1 MRISDWSSDVCSSDL
16 FQVVGNA
23 ELRNQGIP
31 GRGHPARYGRP
42 PLSLN
47 LRYLV
52 TCRGAT
58 DDQDESDLNAQI
70 VLGDA
75 MRVLHDH
82 AALTESL
89 TIRRPAAGPGGDPI
103 LDPSLRGEFEQ
114 AKVPLFPRSEE
125 HTSELQ
131 TLMRRSYAVF
141 SLKKK
146 KQQQEKS
153 IESDKL

>member
-16 FQVVGNA
+16 FQVVENA
-23 ELRNQGIP
+23 ELRNQEIP

-52 TCRGAT
+52 TCHGAT

-75 MRVLHDH
+75 MRVLHEH
-82 AALTESL
+82 AALTESM
-89 TIRRPAAGPGGDPI
+89 TIGRPAAGPVGDPI
-103 LDPSLRGEFEQ
+103 IAPSRRGD
-114 AKVPLFPRSEE
+114 RSEA
-125 HTSELQ
+125 
-131 TLMRRSYAVF
+131 RRVG
-141 SLKKK
+141 K
-146 KQQQEKS
+146 E
-153 IESDKL
+153 

>member
-16 FQVVGNA
+16 
-23 ELRNQGIP
+23 
-31 GRGHPARYGRP
+31 YGRP

-52 TCRGAT
+52 TCHGAT

-89 TIRRPAAGPGGDPI
+89 TIGRPAAGPVGDPI

-114 AKVPLFPRSEE
+114 AKVTLFPAGLEAMSKLWSTIHDVNFRRPVLYEVTGVQSERTAE
-125 HTSELQ
+125 REG
-131 TLMRRSYAVF
+131 
-141 SLKKK
+141 
-146 KQQQEKS
+146 
-153 IESDKL
+153 ES